1 MIKYIS
7 LLFLFLFLI
16 FVYSAVGS
24 ADSITENTE
33 VSVIFNNQDIPDEA
47 WRTPNPENILYVDL
61 EYGRI
66 IIELYP
72 DIAPNHVARIKE
84 LTRQNFYD
92 YIAFHRVVEGFMNQT
107 GDPRGDGTGGSD
119 LPDLVGEFTFRRSDL
134 MPVSLTG
141 SKQLGSKKIPVGFYK
156 ALPVATQPIVQAMFT
171 RDGMVSAYGL
181 HCKGV
186 TSMARSTEP
195 NTANSQFFLMRD
207 IADHLNAKYSI
218 WGNTLIGHEYLTKIK
233 VGSKSDNA
241 SFIPDIMKKV
251 RLASDVPDSERVN
264 FQILKTNSI
273 FFENYLSNLKETEG
287 STPDVCDIRI
297 PTRIKQEKQ

>member
-1 MIKYIS
+1 MIKYIYS
-7 LLFLFLFLI
+7 LLLLLI
-16 FVYSAVGS
+16 SVYPIAHAS
-24 ADSITENTE
+24 DSITKNEE
-33 VSVIFNNQDIPDEA
+33 PALLIINQEIPDEA
-47 WRTPNPENILYVDL
+47 WRTPDPENLLYIDL

-66 IIELYP
+66 ILEMYP
-72 DIAPNHVARIKE
+72 EIAPKHVARIKE

-119 LPDLVGEFTFRRSDL
+119 LPDLIGEFTFRRSEL

-141 SKQLGSKKIPVGFYK
+141 LKQVGSKKIPVGFYK
-156 ALPVATQPIVQAMFT
+156 SLPVATQPIVQAMFT

-218 WGNTLIGHEYLTKIK
+218 WGNTLIGHEHLTKIK
-233 VGSKSDNA
+233 VGSKNDNV

-251 RLASDVPDSERVN
+251 RLASDVPYGERVN

-273 FFENYLSNLKETEG
+273 FFKNYLSKLKESEG
-287 STPDVCDIRI
+287 TIPDICNIRI
-297 PTRIKQEKQ
+297 PTRIKQEK

>member
-1 MIKYIS
+1 MIKYIN
-7 LLFLFLFLI
+7 LLLLFLI
-16 FVYSAVGS
+16 FVYTAAVAS
-24 ADSITENTE
+24 ESITGNAEDL
-33 VSVIFNNQDIPDEA
+33 VIYKNQDIPDEA
-47 WRTPNPENILYVDL
+47 WRTPNPENILYIDL
-61 EYGRI
+61 EYGRV

-72 DIAPNHVARIKE
+72 EIAPKHVARIKE
-84 LTRQNFYD
+84 LTRRNFYD

>member
-7 LLFLFLFLI
+7 LLFLFLI
-16 FVYSAVGS
+16 FVYPAAGS

-141 SKQLGSKKIPVGFYK
+141 SKQLGSKKYQSDF
-156 ALPVATQPIVQAMFT
+156 
-171 RDGMVSAYGL
+171 
-181 HCKGV
+181 
-186 TSMARSTEP
+186 
-195 NTANSQFFLMRD
+195 
-207 IADHLNAKYSI
+207 
-218 WGNTLIGHEYLTKIK
+218 IK
-233 VGSKSDNA
+233 
-241 SFIPDIMKKV
+241 
-251 RLASDVPDSERVN
+251 LY
-264 FQILKTNSI
+264 Q
-273 FFENYLSNLKETEG
+273 
-287 STPDVCDIRI
+287 
-297 PTRIKQEKQ
+297 

>member
-7 LLFLFLFLI
+7 LLFLI
-16 FVYSAVGS
+16 FVYPAAGS

-33 VSVIFNNQDIPDEA
+33 FSVIFNNQVIPDEA

-84 LTRQNFYD
+84 LTRQKFYD

-107 GDPRGDGTGGSD
+107 GDPKGDGTGGSD

-218 WGNTLIGHEYLTKIK
+218 WGNTLIGHEHLTKIK

-251 RLASDVPDSERVN
+251 RLASDVPYSERVN

-273 FFENYLSNLKETEG
+273 FFENYLSSLKEADG